1 MSTTV
6 NFRNHGER
14 QPLTSVVIEALSV
27 IPNFFASLQKAM
39 EASRDFERLSH
50 LTDAELE
57 SRGLTREG
65 VTQYISAKYFAD

>member
-14 QPLTSVVIEALSV
+14 QALTSVVIEALSV
-27 IPNFFASLQKAM
+27 IPNFFASLQKAI
-39 EASRDFERLSH
+39 EAARDFERLSH
-50 LTDAELE
+50 LTDAELK

-65 VTQYISAKYFAD
+65 VTQYISAKYFTD